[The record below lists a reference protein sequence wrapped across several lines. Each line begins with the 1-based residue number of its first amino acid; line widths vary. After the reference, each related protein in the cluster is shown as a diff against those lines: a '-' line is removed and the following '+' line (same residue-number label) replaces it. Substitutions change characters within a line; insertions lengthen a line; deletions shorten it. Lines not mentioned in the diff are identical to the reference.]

1 MNMTSPIDKIDIDEI
16 LIDFQKQFLPL
27 TENKINIEGR
37 ELVEKTPIEHL
48 TPSLMEAFYTKH
60 HENFRSYPFRSLAM
74 IPAEHLTPERLSVIK
89 KYDLP
94 GLANFHYQLLTPAE
108 YSQGIKY
115 DLRDV
120 VKSANTIREPA
131 YLREVIAI
139 CMSHHGFD
147 TDYKLVAGAAD
158 RRKQHWAFCEFV
170 VKLKGVETMAPLAKT
185 PVQRRMLIQLFG
197 MESVSRV
204 IKLNAKEKRN
214 SLSDDLGM

>member
-1 MNMTSPIDKIDIDEI
+1 MTSPIDKIDIDEI
-16 LIDFQKQFLPL
+16 LIHFQNNFLPL

-37 ELVEKTPIEHL
+37 ELVENTPIEHL
-48 TPSLMEAFYTKH
+48 TTSLMEAFYTKH

-74 IPAEHLTPERLSVIK
+74 ISAEHLTPERLAVIK

-94 GLANFHYQLLTPAE
+94 GLANFHYPVLTPEE
-108 YSQGIKY
+108 YAQGIKFN
-115 DLRDV
+115 LNEV
-120 VKSANTIREPA
+120 VNSANKIREA
-131 YLREVIAI
+131 DYLLNVINI
-139 CMSHHGFD
+139 CMKHHGYD

-170 VKLKGVETMAPLAKT
+170 VKLKGIETMAPLVRT
-185 PVQRRMLIQLFG
+185 PAQRRMLIQVFG

-214 SLSDDLGM
+214 SLSDDFGL